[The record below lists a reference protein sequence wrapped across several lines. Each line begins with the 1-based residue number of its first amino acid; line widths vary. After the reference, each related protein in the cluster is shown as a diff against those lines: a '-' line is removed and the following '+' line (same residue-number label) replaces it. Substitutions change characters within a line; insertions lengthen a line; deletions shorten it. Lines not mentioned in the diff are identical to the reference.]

1 RPVGGI
7 LVLEDAL
14 LGGDV
19 GFHAAVPV
27 EVVGS
32 DVEHDSS
39 FRMEGL
45 NGLKLEAGDFEHVV
59 GVGGGFGYKRN
70 CRGADVAADQRLP
83 SAPGDDLAGEGS
95 GGGLS
100 VGAGDGDDVALKKAR
115 GELDLADDRNA
126 ALAGLSEQRDVA
138 GNAGTDHDQ
147 VLLLEGAL
155 AVTPGF
161 DGDAAIEQL
170 GNFPAELVFSLGVGD
185 GDAGALLFKE
195 ERGGDTGASES
206 DHEHALAFDVE
217 GLRHRAISSWK
228 QLFHHGGTEELQ
240 QSAKPRITR
249 QRRLRPKSPRLAL
262 VPVRSLA
269 LARDDRTA
277 F

>member
-1 RPVGGI
+1 
-7 LVLEDAL
+7 
-14 LGGDV
+14 
-19 GFHAAVPV
+19 
-27 EVVGS
+27 
-32 DVEHDSS
+32 
-39 FRMEGL
+39 
-45 NGLKLEAGDFEHVV
+45 
-59 GVGGGFGYKRN
+59 
-70 CRGADVAADQRLP
+70 AADQRLP

-115 GELDLADDRNA
+115 GELDLADD
-126 ALAGLSEQRDVA
+126 

-206 DHEHALAFDVE
+206 DHERALAFDVE

-228 QLFHHGGTEELQ
+228 QL
-240 QSAKPRITR
+240 
-249 QRRLRPKSPRLAL
+249 
-262 VPVRSLA
+262 
-269 LARDDRTA
+269 
-277 F
+277 